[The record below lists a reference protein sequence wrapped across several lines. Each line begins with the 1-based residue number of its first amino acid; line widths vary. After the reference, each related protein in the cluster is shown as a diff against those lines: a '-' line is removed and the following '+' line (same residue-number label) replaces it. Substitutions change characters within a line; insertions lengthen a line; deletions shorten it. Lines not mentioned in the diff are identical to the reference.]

1 MHTKEQEKNGKN
13 ARMGRIRTW
22 KTRAVAPACSV
33 EVGGVGDTGNLSE
46 GYQFGITFA
55 ADHKKNVPP
64 SLITGFE
71 SALRAAASSSST
83 ATSYGALRP
92 GTRFM

>member
-1 MHTKEQEKNGKN
+1 MHTKEQEKTLKN

-46 GYQFGITFA
+46 DRQFGITC
-55 ADHKKNVPP
+55 
-64 SLITGFE
+64 
-71 SALRAAASSSST
+71 
-83 ATSYGALRP
+83 GAGNTEERTTIP
-92 GTRFM
+92 NDRI

>member
-1 MHTKEQEKNGKN
+1 M
-13 ARMGRIRTW
+13 W

-33 EVGGVGDTGNLSE
+33 GVGGVGDTGNLSE
-46 GYQFGITFA
+46 GYEFGITCGA
-55 ADHKKNVPP
+55 NNAENNVPP

-71 SALRAAASSSST
+71 SALRLAASSSST